1 MNMTYFT
8 VEEENLICAFG
19 TGDRVTVIN
28 EIKSAVPNLDEPELI
43 EIAQNTLRKL
53 EAMTD
58 TEFDALV
65 FHPAYQ
71 LDDEDNEPEV

>member
-1 MNMTYFT
+1 MDITYFT

-19 TGDRVTVIN
+19 TGGRVTAIN
-28 EIKSAVPNLDEPELI
+28 AIKSAVPDLNESELL